1 VSDSYLIILSNLID
15 IIHVLRDSQHLDLLT
30 LEEWTSVLKLS
41 SMWHFQKIRALAIKK
56 MEGISMDLID
66 KINIARRFE
75 ILTWLVPALNAL
87 VQREKPIDLLEGN
100 RLGMEWVLKV
110 AEVRECNPAT
120 QERTCTHCSYKGSP
134 RCNSCN
140 STTANRCGS
149 CNTHLPAATIDL
161 GKRGARSSIDFSKE
175 IREVFDVV

>member
-1 VSDSYLIILSNLID
+1 LFKVPRRNFANESEVFSDMFRLPAPTRDKHTLDGSSD
-15 IIHVLRDSQHLDLLT
+15 EQPLR
-30 LEEWTSVLKLS
+30 LEG
-41 SMWHFQKIRALAIKK
+41 IKK
-56 MEGISMDLID
+56 SDFLEGISMDLID

-75 ILTWLVPALNAL
+75 ILTWLVPTLNAL

-110 AEVRECNPAT
+110 AEVRERNVAI

-134 RCNSCN
+134 RCGSCN
-140 STTANRCGS
+140 STATNRCGS
-149 CNTHLPAATIDL
+149 CNNPLPAATNDL
-161 GKRGARSSIDFSKE
+161 GKRGARTSIDFSKE

>member
-1 VSDSYLIILSNLID
+1 VSDSYLIILSNL
-15 IIHVLRDSQHLDLLT
+15 IHVLRDSQHLDLLT

-56 MEGISMDLID
+56 MDGISMDLID
-66 KINIARRFE
+66 KINIARRFD
-75 ILTWLVPALNAL
+75 ILTWLVPTLNAL

-110 AEVRECNPAT
+110 AEVRERNVAT
-120 QERTCTHCSYKGSP
+120 QERTCTHCSYRGSP
-134 RCNSCN
+134 RCDSCN

-149 CNTHLPAATIDL
+149 CNTYLPAATSDL

-175 IREVFDVV
+175 IREVFDV